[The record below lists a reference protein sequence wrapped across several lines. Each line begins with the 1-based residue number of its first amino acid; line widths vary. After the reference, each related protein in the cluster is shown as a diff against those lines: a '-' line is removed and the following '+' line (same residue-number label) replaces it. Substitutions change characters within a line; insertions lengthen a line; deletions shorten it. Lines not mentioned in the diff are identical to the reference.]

1 MLEELFSSR
10 ARADVLA
17 LLFLNSTDRF
27 YQRQIAELTGL
38 PIRAVQREV
47 EKLCTLELLIREEN
61 GNRIYYRANERAA
74 VFPDLK
80 RLVMKTRGPAY
91 QLQQALQGAESIK
104 LAFIYGSFAS
114 GEETAASDLD
124 LFVVGGIPGRRLS
137 ALMREA
143 SDTLGREINTYL
155 TSSEECRRKV
165 TEGDSFV
172 QNVLSQPKVFI
183 IGDEQELR
191 ALAA

>member
-17 LLFLNSTDRF
+17 LLFLNSRDRF

-80 RLVMKTRGPAY
+80 RLVIKTRGPAY
-91 QLQQALQGAESIK
+91 QLQQALQSAESIK

-137 ALMREA
+137 ALMRGA

-155 TSSEECRRKV
+155 ASSEEYRRKV

>member
-17 LLFLNSTDRF
+17 LLFLNSRDRF

-80 RLVMKTRGPAY
+80 RLVIKTRGPAY
-91 QLQQALQGAESIK
+91 QLRQALQGAESIK

>member
-17 LLFLNSTDRF
+17 LLFLNSRDRF

>member
-17 LLFLNSTDRF
+17 LLFLNSRDRF

-80 RLVMKTRGPAY
+80 RLVIKTRGPAY
-91 QLQQALQGAESIK
+91 QLRQALQGAESIK

-183 IGDEQELR
+183 IGDEKELR

>member
-183 IGDEQELR
+183 IGDELELR